1 MNVFCFLAGF
11 ISHGFLFKL
20 EDFKYYCAV
29 VDTLEVLCLT
39 TVYARIIPSSLFL
52 VFLLFY
58 VFVWFAFFFQL
69 EVDHISKMYKVR
81 RYVREVEILKTRK
94 IIASH
99 INGTGTVADQIV
111 SSKLCLQSST
121 IIK

>member
-1 MNVFCFLAGF
+1 MNVFCFPAGF
-11 ISHGFLFKL
+11 ISHGFLFEL

-29 VDTLEVLCLT
+29 VDTLEVLCLPICKNDPF
-39 TVYARIIPSSLFL
+39 IIIRCLF
-52 VFLLFY
+52 VVY
-58 VFVWFAFFFQL
+58 VFVCLFCFFFQL
-69 EVDHISKMYKVR
+69 KVDHISKMYKVR
-81 RYVREVEILKTRK
+81 RYVREVEILKTRI

-99 INGTGTVADQIV
+99 IDGTETGADQIV